1 MTAKEFLLKIRYMN
15 NNINNKLTRLET
27 LKSVACNTS
36 PHLSEDVVQRTREK
50 SSLENIMVKIVDLS
64 REIDNDID
72 TYNDYRVSVW
82 EQLDKLYDE
91 RQKRILWLK
100 YAEMKTWNEI
110 SESIY
115 ISPRH
120 VMRIHKQALNNLEKL
135 MKNKKMS

>member
-1 MTAKEFLLKIRYMN
+1 MTAKEFLLKIQHMN
-15 NNINNKLTRLET
+15 NRINNKLIRLET

-50 SSLENIMVKIVDLS
+50 SSLENIMVKVVDLS

-72 TYNDYRVSVW
+72 AYNDYRVSVW
-82 EQLDKLYDE
+82 EQLDRLYDE

-100 YAEMKTWNEI
+100 YAERKTWNEL
-110 SESIY
+110 SSILY

-120 VMRIHKQALNNLEKL
+120 IMRIHKQGLINLEKIL
-135 MKNKKMS
+135 KK